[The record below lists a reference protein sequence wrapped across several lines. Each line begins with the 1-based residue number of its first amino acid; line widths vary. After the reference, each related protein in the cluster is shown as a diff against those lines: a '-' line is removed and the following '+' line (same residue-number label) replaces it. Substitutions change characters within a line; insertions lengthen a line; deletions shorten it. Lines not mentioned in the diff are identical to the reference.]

1 MKNLDT
7 LLHCVCNKQIKMEKK
22 WGSNRSVDLKRMCP
36 QQKARYLAYAEPS
49 KEIQA
54 WMAACHKRIHSRLAH
69 EREKAWGKNPLQDL
83 DSKLHQDTLIGQ
95 LKAAEARNRIRQMTL
110 HCHNLKAIKQMAHHI
125 SCSMGSLVAAERHLW
140 LNLSGMG
147 DKDKVS
153 LLDTPVKLS
162 SLFSGAVNAMQE
174 VLDRF
179 RKAKQKT
186 AAFSQFFPRLVKFIQ
201 ASMSGA
207 QANTSA
213 REAQKMSVVAH
224 LPPRRARET
233 RWPQSQ
239 PSSKPDLRMIINAK
253 QTKKRS

>member
-1 MKNLDT
+1 MRYCSRPRCYDNASTQTRYVNARLHFWKLTFILFTVAYIALKNLDT

-110 HCHNLKAIKQMAHHI
+110 HCHNLK
-125 SCSMGSLVAAERHLW
+125 
-140 LNLSGMG
+140 
-147 DKDKVS
+147 
-153 LLDTPVKLS
+153 
-162 SLFSGAVNAMQE
+162 MQE
-174 VLDRF
+174 INLMISSQVSMQSAVRLELLLA
-179 RKAKQKT
+179 KEKQKNY
-186 AAFSQFFPRLVKFIQ
+186 ADSLDQLQ
-201 ASMSGA
+201 CA
-207 QANTSA
+207 QLL
-213 REAQKMSVVAH
+213 EG
-224 LPPRRARET
+224 
-233 RWPQSQ
+233 
-239 PSSKPDLRMIINAK
+239 I
-253 QTKKRS
+253 